1 MNWGATTAA
10 AASDFFSPSDVA
22 ERDLERWQEELALL
36 KAHLAVQE
44 MALRALVR
52 SHPRP
57 AAVHE
62 AWQQLRAD
70 KVAAAYALSADGP
83 TRDWLTAR
91 SHALAEEW
99 TAELAEAAERPP
111 VPQDAA
117 AS

>member
-1 MNWGATTAA
+1 ME
-10 AASDFFSPSDVA
+10 P
-22 ERDLERWQEELALL
+22 WQEELALL
-36 KAHLAVQE
+36 KAHLAVQQ
-44 MALRALVR
+44 MALLALVR

-111 VPQDAA
+111 LPQDAD